1 MIEIYK
7 RSLPDITVISP
18 EDLNKGLLKASDFD
32 IQTPLGSVCQYRFNE
47 IADYGPKHAIL
58 KSEQTK
64 TAQLRERYSDGRPLV
79 GISWQGGGKPNRI
92 SEKSLKLMQMIPILK
107 SLDYRFVSLQ
117 YGDDGPHLEK
127 FQKSTGIEVL
137 HDDTIDPLR
146 DMEGWLNQV
155 GAMDAVISIANTTVH
170 GAGGLGIPTLCFV
183 SKKSDWRWIDPEI
196 YKGCYWY
203 PSVDAL
209 YQDQNDSWQP
219 AMDEARN
226 WLEERLSK

>member
-1 MIEIYK
+1 
-7 RSLPDITVISP
+7 
-18 EDLNKGLLKASDFD
+18 
-32 IQTPLGSVCQYRFNE
+32 
-47 IADYGPKHAIL
+47 
-58 KSEQTK
+58 
-64 TAQLRERYSDGRPLV
+64 
-79 GISWQGGGKPNRI
+79 
-92 SEKSLKLMQMIPILK
+92 MQMIPILK
-107 SLDYRFVSLQ
+107 SPNYRFVSLQ

-127 FQKSTGIEVL
+127 FHKSTGIEVL